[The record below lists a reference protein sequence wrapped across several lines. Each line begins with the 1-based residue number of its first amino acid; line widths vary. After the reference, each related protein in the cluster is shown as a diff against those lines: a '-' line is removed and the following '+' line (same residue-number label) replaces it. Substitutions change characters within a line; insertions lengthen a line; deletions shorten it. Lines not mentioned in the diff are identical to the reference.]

1 MDPRTRTTPGDPV
14 PAGFNKEA
22 VYYFDDRVDV
32 VCRNIPAR
40 SGREAEEL

>member
-1 MDPRTRTTPGDPV
+1 MDSRPRTTPGDPV

-22 VYYFDDRVDV
+22 VYYFDDRVDA
-32 VCRNIPAR
+32 VCHYVPAR